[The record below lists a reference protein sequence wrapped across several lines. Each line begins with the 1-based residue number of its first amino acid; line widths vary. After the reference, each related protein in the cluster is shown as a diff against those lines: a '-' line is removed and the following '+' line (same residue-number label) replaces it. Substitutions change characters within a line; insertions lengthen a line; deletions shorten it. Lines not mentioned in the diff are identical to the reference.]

1 MNRVPTTIATWTTLG
16 CASLLALLLAVSLGS
31 ATEGP
36 FEVWRG
42 LLVEQDPLAR
52 VLIME
57 LRLPRALAAYCTGG
71 ALALAGLLMQVLLRN
86 PLADPYVL
94 GVSGG
99 AAVAALAC
107 LLLGVSGL
115 WLHLAAAGGAM
126 AVTWLVFALAGSRA
140 SSERLLLTGVV
151 VASACGA
158 GIGMMLAVADAQ
170 PARGMLFWLMGEVGD
185 PALPWL
191 LAGLLL
197 AVTPVL
203 IAAGRGLDVLA
214 RGTLQA
220 AALGLSVRAAR
231 NSAFLLAS
239 LLTAAAVTQSGTIGF
254 IGLVTPHLM
263 RQWVGNAHRRLVPAS
278 LLAGGTL
285 LTLADLLARTLFSP
299 RQLPVGAVTALLGV
313 PAFLYLLAR
322 RTAR

>member
-1 MNRVPTTIATWTTLG
+1 MNRVPTTIAAWTTLG
-16 CASLLALLLAVSLGS
+16 CASLLSLLLAVSLGS

-140 SSERLLLTGVV
+140 
-151 VASACGA
+151 
-158 GIGMMLAVADAQ
+158 
-170 PARGMLFWLMGEVGD
+170 
-185 PALPWL
+185 
-191 LAGLLL
+191 
-197 AVTPVL
+197 
-203 IAAGRGLDVLA
+203 
-214 RGTLQA
+214 
-220 AALGLSVRAAR
+220 
-231 NSAFLLAS
+231 
-239 LLTAAAVTQSGTIGF
+239 
-254 IGLVTPHLM
+254 
-263 RQWVGNAHRRLVPAS
+263 
-278 LLAGGTL
+278 
-285 LTLADLLARTLFSP
+285 
-299 RQLPVGAVTALLGV
+299 
-313 PAFLYLLAR
+313 
-322 RTAR
+322 